1 MKALIFNNRVVDVQE
16 NSFDVHE
23 SMFWV
28 DCEDSVETGYTYED
42 GILVKPPVPK
52 VPYDIARRMEYP
64 ELADFADAYYW
75 MQQGDNT
82 KMDEYLSKLTE
93 IKQKYPK
100 VNNAN

>member
-1 MKALIFNNRVVDVQE
+1 
-16 NSFDVHE
+16 
-23 SMFWV
+23 
-28 DCEDSVETGYTYED
+28 
-42 GILVKPPVPK
+42 
-52 VPYDIARRMEYP
+52 
-64 ELADFADAYYW
+64 